1 LPAAIYYKRITLGRS
16 DVRWIALL
24 LKVDCKLDNGS
35 ILNHSSRASNQ
46 EYSIRSLP
54 PSSNFSGNIRESD
67 IAWHCLSSF
76 GNIYSGTLIPTGFIT
91 DDSERYPERELH
103 NARISRVFDATELIE
118 PGPRIRFRGE
128 LPKVPVVAW
137 AADIRSL
144 ALLSLNWG

>member
-76 GNIYSGTLIPTGFIT
+76 GNIYSGTLI
-91 DDSERYPERELH
+91 
-103 NARISRVFDATELIE
+103 ATELIE
-118 PGPRIRFRGE
+118 PGLRIRFRGE
-128 LPKVPVVAW
+128 LPKVSVAAG